1 MAQAQEQSQQFTVSI
16 NEMILMQLRDLKDSQ
31 REMNNRIDRIE
42 RRMDKLEDK
51 IEKQNLK
58 IEKLADKID
67 ENRKEL
73 NAKIDEN
80 QKALNARIDRLSD
93 KIDTSTNHG
102 QIANISTVG
111 IGIAAV
117 SSAVGVLYTLF
128 FR

>member
-1 MAQAQEQSQQFTVSI
+1 MTQAQEQSQQFTVSI

-73 NAKIDEN
+73 NA
-80 QKALNARIDRLSD
+80 RIDRLSD